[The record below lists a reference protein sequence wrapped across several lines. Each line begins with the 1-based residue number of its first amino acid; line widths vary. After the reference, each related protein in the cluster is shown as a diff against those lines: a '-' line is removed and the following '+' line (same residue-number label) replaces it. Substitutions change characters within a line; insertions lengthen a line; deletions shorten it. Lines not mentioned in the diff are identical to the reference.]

1 MSNAKLTQQ
10 LTDLG
15 QEIDNLKTKSTELN
29 TELNI
34 IDTDLEANGIKN
46 PEKAGDTVK
55 KLMKEVDEIN
65 SQITDLIDSIENLL
79 EEEDDE
85 SE

>member
-1 MSNAKLTQQ
+1 
-10 LTDLG
+10 
-15 QEIDNLKTKSTELN
+15 
-29 TELNI
+29 
-34 IDTDLEANGIKN
+34 
-46 PEKAGDTVK
+46 
-55 KLMKEVDEIN
+55 MKEVDEIN